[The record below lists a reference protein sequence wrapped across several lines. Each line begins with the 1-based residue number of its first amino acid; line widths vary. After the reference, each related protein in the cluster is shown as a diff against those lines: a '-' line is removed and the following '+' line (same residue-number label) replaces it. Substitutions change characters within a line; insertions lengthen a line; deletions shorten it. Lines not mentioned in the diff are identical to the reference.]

1 VCGLCVGRI
10 EVLAV
15 FSLRCTVLSM
25 SSAST
30 SFTSVRSEVRSSADT
45 VCVATWNLWSS
56 SVDLS
61 QRMASAALLLA
72 DVDVLM
78 MQESVLVSGVS
89 SAALLAEL
97 AGFPV
102 CVEASSEGI
111 RCAVLS
117 RLPLLGFEEVPLSP
131 SRPDGLGVPF
141 LPAMSV
147 LLAHPSGRRLRA
159 VSAHLAWGSL
169 AEGVRLRQ
177 AVLLADHLDRVVAG
191 DVSSGSSDV
200 AVVGMDSNTLPE
212 SSTVRFLKGLE
223 PFGERS
229 TWFVDAWTAGDG
241 PGFTSDPS
249 NPYAA
254 LTAGEVGIR
263 DPRLLPCR
271 RIDYLFVRGYV
282 YGRPGCPLSTSLVGV
297 DPAPSDHYGVRS
309 ELWMPPL

>member
-1 VCGLCVGRI
+1 
-10 EVLAV
+10 
-15 FSLRCTVLSM
+15 M
-25 SSAST
+25 
-30 SFTSVRSEVRSSADT
+30 
-45 VCVATWNLWSS
+45 ATWNLWSS
-56 SVDLS
+56 PVDFRA
-61 QRMASAALLLA
+61 RMAFAASALVG
-72 DVDVLM
+72 VDVVL
-78 MQESVLVSGVS
+78 MQESFTCDGVS

-102 CVEASSEGI
+102 CLETSSAPL

-117 RLPLLGFEEVPLSP
+117 RLPLLSFEEVALEP
-131 SRPDGLGVPF
+131 SRPSGLDVPF

-147 LLAHPSGRRLRA
+147 LLRHPSSGRRLRA

-177 AVLLADHLDRVVAG
+177 AVMIADHLDSVLDG
-191 DVSSGSSDV
+191 DVSVGSSDV

-212 SSTVRFLKGLE
+212 SSTVRFLRGLE
-223 PFGERS
+223 PFGDRS
-229 TWFVDAWTAGDG
+229 TWFVDAWFAGSG

-249 NPYAA
+249 VPYAA

-263 DPRLLPCR
+263 DPRLLPPR
-271 RIDYLFVRGYV
+271 RIDFLFVRGYV

-309 ELWMPPL
+309 DLWMPPA